1 MSEVFEAIEFPA
13 VPKQP
18 FRVKTWPHGGIS
30 KGIDNFGDSLTVQSE
45 LEHTL
50 ISNILKHF
58 EVTGVLPSNGRVA
71 MPADVYLG
79 GDDFQS
85 LRERISEAERAGIT
99 EDALNNLNNG
109 DEQKDEHVDNYADTD
124 DSQHGSQGSMAA
136 PVQGQQSAGE

>member
-13 VPKQP
+13 LPKAP
-18 FRVKTWPHGGIS
+18 FKAKVWPHGGIS

-50 ISNILKHF
+50 ISNILKKF
-58 EVTGVLPSNGRVA
+58 EVTGVLPTTGRVA
-71 MPADVYLG
+71 MPADVFLG

-85 LRERISEAERAGIT
+85 LRERLDEAQRAGIT
-99 EDALNNLNNG
+99 EDALDKLQNG
-109 DEQKDEHVDNYADTD
+109 DVNDEHEHNHADTD
-124 DSQHGSQGSMAA
+124 DSQHGTEGGVAA